1 MFKRFPVVV
10 HMFVTTSV
18 AQQSNFVAKPIL
30 KYVKLY
36 LDSPD
41 TKKYKFI
48 ARIFRKFFL
57 TNHAQFTNS
66 IFKA

>member
-41 TKKYKFI
+41 TKKYEFI
-48 ARIFRKFFL
+48 AHILRKFF
-57 TNHAQFTNS
+57 
-66 IFKA
+66 